1 MRNYCILLC
10 TIFLYGQIAIAQKNH
25 SVCILQGVVKNRTSD
40 TIYIRKSTQDLRAFL
55 ENPIKI
61 PVKNGEFAYQLPF
74 TETEALEL
82 IFQDELEKGSWSP
95 ILFFPYSGRVEFELY
110 PQKDW
115 LNNRVEGGI
124 LNKSYVTFR
133 SENQRKFQAAKN
145 NLYQTRD
152 SLIRVNAFETAA
164 YQQIFKD
171 LRQLKPDDQDGR
183 VPLYQKSDEMEKT
196 GARYTDLAKQLYVN
210 PFDSLMREEYHWKY
224 QYLTQHISLSSYYSL
239 WTDVMRVAKDN
250 RIVAQYIR
258 ELFPV
263 YKKQFPGHVYT
274 KSIEQQLNGLQKV
287 AVGNPFLDVKAFTL
301 NGDTMQLSKAITGKI
316 TLIDFWGSWCGPCI
330 AKMRLVKP
338 LYERFKNKGFVIVGI
353 AREFQSLAA
362 VKNRIAIENYVWQ
375 NLFDI
380 DDKLNVWNK
389 YGINNGVGMMVVV
402 DQQGKIVA
410 IDPKASELEALLIKT
425 LE

>member
-10 TIFLYGQIAIAQKNH
+10 TIFLYGQVVIAQKNH

-61 PVKNGEFAYQLPF
+61 PVKNGAFTYQLPF
-74 TETEALEL
+74 TETEAFEL

-95 ILFFPYSGRVEFELY
+95 IHFFPYSGRVAFELY

-115 LNNRVEGGI
+115 LNNRVEGGV
-124 LNKSYVTFR
+124 LNKSYVAFR

-263 YKKQFPGHVYT
+263 YKKKFPGHVYT

-287 AVGNPFLDVKAFTL
+287 AVGNPFLDVKVFTL
-301 NGDTMQLSKAITGKI
+301 DGDTMQLSKVITAKI

-362 VKNRIAIENYVWQ
+362 VKNRIAIENYVWH

-410 IDPKASELEALLIKT
+410 IDPKANELEALLIKT

>member
-1 MRNYCILLC
+1 MRNYCILVC
-10 TIFLYGQIAIAQKNH
+10 TIFLYGQVVIAQKNH

-61 PVKNGEFAYQLPF
+61 PVKNGAFTYQLPF

-95 ILFFPYSGRVEFELY
+95 ILFFPYSGRVSFELY

-133 SENQRKFQAAKN
+133 SDNQRKFQAAKN

-263 YKKQFPGHVYT
+263 YKKKFPGHIYT

-287 AVGNPFLDVKAFTL
+287 AVGNSFLDVKAFTL
-301 NGDTMQLSKAITGKI
+301 DGDTMQLSKAITGKI

-380 DDKLNVWNK
+380 DDKLHVWNK

-402 DQQGKIVA
+402 DQQGKILA
-410 IDPKASELEALLIKT
+410 IDPKASELEELLVKT

>member
-1 MRNYCILLC
+1 MRKYCILFC
-10 TIFLYGQIAIAQKNH
+10 TIFLVGQISIAQRTN

-40 TIYIRKSTQDLRAFL
+40 TIYVRKSTQDLRAFL
-55 ENPIKI
+55 ENPTKI
-61 PVKNGEFAYQLPF
+61 PIQNGTFSYRLSF

-95 ILFFPYSGRVEFELY
+95 ILFFPYLGRIQFELY

-115 LNNRVEGGI
+115 LSNKVVGGE
-124 LNKSYVTFR
+124 LNKSYATFK
-133 SENQRKFQAAKN
+133 SINQEKFQSAKN
-145 NLYQTRD
+145 SLYQTRD
-152 SLIRVNAFETAA
+152 SLMRVNLFETED
-164 YQQIFKD
+164 YQQIFIDMRK
-171 LRQLKPDDQDGR
+171 LKPGDQDAR

-224 QYLTQHISLSSYYSL
+224 QYLTQYISLSSYYSL

-263 YKKQFPGHVYT
+263 YKKKFPGHVYT

-287 AVGNPFLDVKAFTL
+287 AIGNSFLDVKAFTL
-301 NGDTMQLSKAITGKI
+301 NGDTMLLSKAITGKI

-338 LYERFKNKGFVIVGI
+338 LYEKYKNQGFVIVGI
-353 AREFQSLAA
+353 AREFQNLAA
-362 VKNRIAIENYVWQ
+362 VKNRIVLEKYEWPNFV
-375 NLFDI
+375 DI
-380 DDKLNVWNK
+380 DDKLSIWNK

-402 DQQGKIVA
+402 DQQGKIIA
-410 IDPKASELEALLIKT
+410 IDPKANELEELLAKTIK
-425 LE
+425 

>member
-10 TIFLYGQIAIAQKNH
+10 TIFLYGQVVIAQKNH

-61 PVKNGEFAYQLPF
+61 PVKNGAFTYQLPF
-74 TETEALEL
+74 TETEAFEL

-95 ILFFPYSGRVEFELY
+95 IHFFPYSGRVAFELY

-115 LNNRVEGGI
+115 LNNRVEGGV
-124 LNKSYVTFR
+124 LNKSYVAFR

-263 YKKQFPGHVYT
+263 YKKKFPGHIYT

-287 AVGNPFLDVKAFTL
+287 AVGNPFLDVKVFTL
-301 NGDTMQLSKAITGKI
+301 DGDTMQLSKVITAKI

-362 VKNRIAIENYVWQ
+362 VKNRIAIENYVWH

-410 IDPKASELEALLIKT
+410 IDPKANELEALLIKT

>member
-1 MRNYCILLC
+1 MRNYCILVC
-10 TIFLYGQIAIAQKNH
+10 TIFLYGQVVIAQKNH

-61 PVKNGEFAYQLPF
+61 PVKNGAFTYQLPF

-95 ILFFPYSGRVEFELY
+95 IHFFPYSGRVAFELY

-133 SENQRKFQAAKN
+133 SDNQRKFQAAKN

-171 LRQLKPDDQDGR
+171 LRQLKPGDQDGR

-210 PFDSLMREEYHWKY
+210 PFDSLMRDEYHWKY
-224 QYLTQHISLSSYYSL
+224 QYLTQHISLSS
-239 WTDVMRVAKDN
+239 
-250 RIVAQYIR
+250 
-258 ELFPV
+258 
-263 YKKQFPGHVYT
+263 
-274 KSIEQQLNGLQKV
+274 
-287 AVGNPFLDVKAFTL
+287 
-301 NGDTMQLSKAITGKI
+301 
-316 TLIDFWGSWCGPCI
+316 
-330 AKMRLVKP
+330 
-338 LYERFKNKGFVIVGI
+338 
-353 AREFQSLAA
+353 
-362 VKNRIAIENYVWQ
+362 
-375 NLFDI
+375 
-380 DDKLNVWNK
+380 
-389 YGINNGVGMMVVV
+389 
-402 DQQGKIVA
+402 
-410 IDPKASELEALLIKT
+410 
-425 LE
+425 

>member
-1 MRNYCILLC
+1 MRKYCILFC
-10 TIFLYGQIAIAQKNH
+10 TIFLVGQISIAQRNN

-40 TIYIRKSTQDLRAFL
+40 TIYVRKSTQDLRAFL
-55 ENPIKI
+55 ENPTKI
-61 PVKNGEFAYQLPF
+61 PIQNGTFSYRLSF

-95 ILFFPYSGRVEFELY
+95 ILFFPYLGRIQFELY

-115 LNNRVEGGI
+115 LSNKVVGGE
-124 LNKSYVTFR
+124 LNKSYATFK
-133 SENQRKFQAAKN
+133 SINQEKFQSAKN
-145 NLYQTRD
+145 SLYQTRD
-152 SLIRVNAFETAA
+152 SLMRVNLFETED
-164 YQQIFKD
+164 YQQIFIDMRK
-171 LRQLKPDDQDGR
+171 LKPGDQDAR

-224 QYLTQHISLSSYYSL
+224 QYLTQYISLSSYYSL

-263 YKKQFPGHVYT
+263 YKKKFPGHVYT

-287 AVGNPFLDVKAFTL
+287 AVGNSFLDVKAFTL
-301 NGDTMQLSKAITGKI
+301 NGDTMLLSKAITGKI

-338 LYERFKNKGFVIVGI
+338 LYEKYKNQGFVIVGI
-353 AREFQSLAA
+353 AREFQNLAA
-362 VKNRIAIENYVWQ
+362 VKNRIVLEKYEWPNFV
-375 NLFDI
+375 DI
-380 DDKLNVWNK
+380 DDKLSIWNK

>member
-10 TIFLYGQIAIAQKNH
+10 TIFLNGQIAIAQKNH

-61 PVKNGEFAYQLPF
+61 PVKNGAFTYQLPF

-95 ILFFPYSGRVEFELY
+95 ILFFPYSGRVSFELY

-133 SENQRKFQAAKN
+133 SDNQRKFQAAKN

-171 LRQLKPDDQDGR
+171 LRQLKPGDQDGR

-196 GARYTDLAKQLYVN
+196 GARYTDLARQLYVN

-263 YKKQFPGHVYT
+263 YKKKFPGHVYT

-287 AVGNPFLDVKAFTL
+287 AVGNSFLDVKAFTL
-301 NGDTMQLSKAITGKI
+301 NGDTMQLSKVITGKI

-375 NLFDI
+375 NLLDI

-410 IDPKASELEALLIKT
+410 IDPKASELEELLVKT

>member
-61 PVKNGEFAYQLPF
+61 PVKNGAFTYQLPF

-95 ILFFPYSGRVEFELY
+95 ILFFPYSGRVSFELY

-133 SENQRKFQAAKN
+133 SDNQSKFQAAKN

-152 SLIRVNAFETAA
+152 SLIRVNAFETEA

-183 VPLYQKSDEMEKT
+183 VPLYQKSEEMEKT

-263 YKKQFPGHVYT
+263 FKKKFPGHIYT

-287 AVGNPFLDVKAFTL
+287 AVGNSFLDVKAFTL
-301 NGDTMQLSKAITGKI
+301 DGDTMQLSKAITGKI

-410 IDPKASELEALLIKT
+410 IDPKANELEALLIKT

>member
-10 TIFLYGQIAIAQKNH
+10 TIFLYGQVVIAQKNH

-95 ILFFPYSGRVEFELY
+95 IHFFPYLGRVSFELY

-152 SLIRVNAFETAA
+152 SLIRINAFETAA

-171 LRQLKPDDQDGR
+171 
-183 VPLYQKSDEMEKT
+183 
-196 GARYTDLAKQLYVN
+196 
-210 PFDSLMREEYHWKY
+210 
-224 QYLTQHISLSSYYSL
+224 
-239 WTDVMRVAKDN
+239 
-250 RIVAQYIR
+250 
-258 ELFPV
+258 
-263 YKKQFPGHVYT
+263 
-274 KSIEQQLNGLQKV
+274 
-287 AVGNPFLDVKAFTL
+287 
-301 NGDTMQLSKAITGKI
+301 
-316 TLIDFWGSWCGPCI
+316 
-330 AKMRLVKP
+330 
-338 LYERFKNKGFVIVGI
+338 
-353 AREFQSLAA
+353 
-362 VKNRIAIENYVWQ
+362 
-375 NLFDI
+375 
-380 DDKLNVWNK
+380 
-389 YGINNGVGMMVVV
+389 
-402 DQQGKIVA
+402 
-410 IDPKASELEALLIKT
+410 
-425 LE
+425 

>member
-10 TIFLYGQIAIAQKNH
+10 TIFLNGQIAIAQKNH

-61 PVKNGEFAYQLPF
+61 PVKNGAFTYQLPF

-95 ILFFPYSGRVEFELY
+95 ILFFPYSGRVSFELY

-115 LNNRVEGGI
+115 LNNRVEGGK

-133 SENQRKFQAAKN
+133 SDNQRKFQAAKN
-145 NLYQTRD
+145 ILYQTRD

-171 LRQLKPDDQDGR
+171 LRQLKPGDQDGR

-196 GARYTDLAKQLYVN
+196 GARYTDLARQLYVN

-263 YKKQFPGHVYT
+263 YKKKFPGHIYT

-287 AVGNPFLDVKAFTL
+287 AVGNSFLDVKAFTL
-301 NGDTMQLSKAITGKI
+301 NGDTMQLSKVITGKI

-410 IDPKASELEALLIKT
+410 IDPKASELEELLVKT